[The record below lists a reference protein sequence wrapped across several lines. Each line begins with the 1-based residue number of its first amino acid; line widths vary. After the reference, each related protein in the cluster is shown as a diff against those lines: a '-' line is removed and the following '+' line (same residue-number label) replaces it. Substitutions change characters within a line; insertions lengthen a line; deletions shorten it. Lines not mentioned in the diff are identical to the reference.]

1 MQLLFLERVLA
12 LGFAVVSAAERE
24 IDQLGACS
32 AWAVWSAVVRPA
44 AGYAV
49 IVVRGSVGFSAL

>member
-1 MQLLFLERVLA
+1 MQLLFLERA
-12 LGFAVVSAAERE
+12 LELVSAVERE